1 MKEIKVRNQILGQG
15 PPKICIPLMGKD
27 LAELLAATGIAV
39 EANADMY
46 EFRADF
52 LEAAADEERV
62 EEALNGI
69 RSLIGDSPLIFTLRS
84 EREGGK
90 KTLSLD
96 KYISLNQKVVGTGLA
111 DILDVELDRGEEA
124 VKHLLSASHQK
135 GVFVLLS
142 NHNFEGTLP
151 KEEIISILCRM
162 QQLGADITKL
172 AVMARSEKDVLV
184 LLEATLAMRERYGDR
199 PFITVSM
206 GQKGIISRV
215 AGGLFGSAV
224 TYASGNDPSAPGQ
237 LQASSVRYVLNL
249 LY

>member
-1 MKEIKVRNQILGQG
+1 M
-15 PPKICIPLMGKD
+15 
-27 LAELLAATGIAV
+27 
-39 EANADMY
+39 
-46 EFRADF
+46 
-52 LEAAADEERV
+52 
-62 EEALNGI
+62 
-69 RSLIGDSPLIFTLRS
+69 
-84 EREGGK
+84 
-90 KTLSLD
+90 
-96 KYISLNQKVVGTGLA
+96 
-111 DILDVELDRGEEA
+111 DVELDGKA

-142 NHNFEGTLP
+142 NHNFEGTPP